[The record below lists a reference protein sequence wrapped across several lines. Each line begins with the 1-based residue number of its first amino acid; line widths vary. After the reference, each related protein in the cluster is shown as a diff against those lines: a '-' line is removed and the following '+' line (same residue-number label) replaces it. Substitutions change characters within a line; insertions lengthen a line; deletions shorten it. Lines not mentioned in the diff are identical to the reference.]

1 MLRGRFL
8 VARLARDARHSV
20 QRRSTLRNAGQGR
33 LVQGV
38 RGAPRFKSTLAAT
51 AADALPTT
59 AAQAIPYKSLG
70 TWVLGCGG
78 MVFGMVVVGGT
89 TRLTR
94 SGLSMTDWRPQ
105 GRLPPM
111 NLAEWEV
118 EFDKYRDFPEFKRL
132 NMSMTLDEF
141 KSIYYWEWGHRM
153 WGRAIG
159 VCFAAPLVYFAARRQ
174 IPRHLYGR
182 LGLLFGMGG
191 MQGAIGWWMVKSGL
205 DHEHIFGIQRSE
217 HDTPRVSP
225 YRLTTHL
232 SMAFA
237 TYGLLLWTGLDLL
250 RKSADARGGAAAQ
263 AVVDSEANLLAKP
276 ELARALRRLRGTS
289 KVATVALGVTILSGA
304 FVAGNDAGRAY
315 NDFPLMAGR
324 WIPEEIWDASLGIR
338 NFFENTAT
346 VQFDHRVLATTTGLS
361 VGAVALAARRPA
373 LLWASLPVP
382 AKTAVM
388 AMVGVTASQYAL
400 GVTAL
405 MTYVPV
411 HLGVAHQAGAL
422 STWTA
427 AVYLLHGLR
436 YLK

>member
-1 MLRGRFL
+1 MLTNIYSYGLMMTTRHPYCKLIIFLRCHGLGYETMCIEYTVLYCTKMSIQPSINSGPKFMRGRFL
-8 VARLARDARHSV
+8 AARLAHDARRSV
-20 QRRSTLRNAGQGR
+20 LRR
-33 LVQGV
+33 
-38 RGAPRFKSTLAAT
+38 APARPATTAAAAAVTATAT
-51 AADALPTT
+51 AAAV
-59 AAQAIPYKSLG
+59 PYRGLAS
-70 TWVLGCGG
+70 WILGCGG

-111 NLAEWEV
+111 NTAEWEV
-118 EFDKYRDFPEFKRL
+118 EFEKYRDFPEFKRL

-159 VCFAAPLVYFAARRQ
+159 VCFAAPMVYFAARRQ

-182 LGLLFGMGG
+182 LGILFGMGG

-205 DHEHIFGIQRSE
+205 DHEHIFGIKRSE

-250 RKSADARGGAAAQ
+250 RRSADARGGAAVEQTA
-263 AVVDSEANLLAKP
+263 AAEAKLLANP

-324 WIPEEIWDASLGIR
+324 W
-338 NFFENTAT
+338 
-346 VQFDHRVLATTTGLS
+346 
-361 VGAVALAARRPA
+361 
-373 LLWASLPVP
+373 VP
-382 AKTAVM
+382 
-388 AMVGVTASQYAL
+388 
-400 GVTAL
+400 
-405 MTYVPV
+405 
-411 HLGVAHQAGAL
+411 
-422 STWTA
+422 
-427 AVYLLHGLR
+427 
-436 YLK
+436 